1 MEDIVSEEV
10 TFKGKPVTLI
20 GHHAKVGNKAR
31 DFTVLANDLS
41 PVTFGDSAHKI
52 RVINV
57 VFSLD
62 TSLCDAQTRRFNE
75 ALTGLS
81 DKIEVITISMDLP
94 FAQARWC
101 GSAGIENVKTYSDH
115 RDALFGVAFGV
126 LIKELRLLARAVFVV
141 DESNTIRYVE
151 YVPEVT
157 SHPNYEAAIQAVKSL
172 L

>member
-101 GSAGIENVKTYSDH
+101 GSAGIENV
-115 RDALFGVAFGV
+115 
-126 LIKELRLLARAVFVV
+126 LARAVFVV